1 MNTIPETIAKINWK
15 GRPCWLYSDGTI
27 LPVIAGGD
35 GSGEGGD
42 SGDGGEGSN
51 GNGTGGSTGGGEEPK
66 FTQADLN
73 RLLARE
79 KSDGKRV
86 AQAEFLQALGV
97 NSLDDAKNVL
107 EAAREA
113 EAKNLSEAEKA
124 KKDAETARAKADQD
138 AREAT
143 TVKMAAMV
151 ERALL
156 RAGLGID
163 EKDGDEQLELVAR
176 MVVVEPEATQDQVNE
191 AVADLK
197 KKMPQLFETTGKV
210 PDPKVPGSDPGRQ
223 PRGAGGKATPADQ
236 ARSVLAARHPG
247 KVKTAS

>member
-1 MNTIPETIAKINWK
+1 MSTIPETIAKIMWK
-15 GRPCWLYSDGTI
+15 GKPSWLYSDGTI
-27 LPVIAGGD
+27 LPVIAGGADDD
-35 GSGEGGD
+35 GGNGDSGGD
-42 SGDGGEGSN
+42 S
-51 GNGTGGSTGGGEEPK
+51 TSTNTDAKDEPK
-66 FTQADLN
+66 FTQTDLN

-86 AQAEFLQALGV
+86 GQAELLQTLGV
-97 NSLDDAKNVL
+97 SNLDEAKAIL

-124 KKDAETARAKADQD
+124 KKEAEAAKAKADED
-138 AREAT
+138 SRTAT
-143 TVKMAAMV
+143 AIRMAAMV

-163 EKDGDEQLELVAR
+163 DKDGDEQLELVAR
-176 MVVVEPEATQDQVNE
+176 MVIVEPDSDQDAVNA

-197 KKMPQLFETTGKV
+197 KKMPQLFESTGKA
-210 PDPKVPGSDPGRQ
+210 PEPKTPGSDPGRQ
-223 PRGAGGKATPADQ
+223 PRNAGGKATPADQ

>member
-1 MNTIPETIAKINWK
+1 MSTIPETIAKITWK
-15 GRPCWLYSDGTI
+15 GRPSWLYSDGTI
-27 LPVIAGGD
+27 LPVIAGGAD
-35 GSGEGGD
+35 E
-42 SGDGGEGSN
+42 GGEGS
-51 GNGTGGSTGGGEEPK
+51 GDGTGGENGTGTGTGAGGDEPK

-86 AQAEFLQALGV
+86 AQAEFLQSLGV
-97 NSLDDAKNVL
+97 NNLDEAKAVL

-124 KKDAETARAKADQD
+124 KKEAETARSNAD
-138 AREAT
+138 REAQEALT
-143 TVKMAAMV
+143 IKQAAMV

-156 RAGLGID
+156 RAGIGID
-163 EKDGDEQLELVAR
+163 DKDGDEQLELVAR
-176 MVVVEPEATQDQVNE
+176 MVVVEPDATQDQVNE

-197 KKMPQLFETTGKV
+197 KKMPQLFETDRKV
-210 PDPKVPGSDPGRQ
+210 PDPKQPGGDPGRQ

-247 KVKTAS
+247 KVKTA

>member
-1 MNTIPETIAKINWK
+1 MEKIPATLCKIQWK

-27 LPVIAGGD
+27 LPVISGGD
-35 GSGEGGD
+35 GSTESGG
-42 SGDGGEGSN
+42 SGDGTN
-51 GNGTGGSTGGGEEPK
+51 DNGTGGEGEGENKGEAK

-86 AQAEFLQALGV
+86 AQAELLTTLGV
-97 NSLDDAKNVL
+97 NNMDEAKAVL

-124 KKDAETARAKADQD
+124 KKDAETAKAASDTEK
-138 AREAT
+138 AEAT
-143 TVKMAAMV
+143 KVRMAAMV

-156 RAGLGID
+156 RAGIGID
-163 EKDGDEQLELVAR
+163 DKDGDEQLELVAR
-176 MVVVEPEATQDQVNE
+176 MIVVEPEATQDQVNE

-197 KKMPQLFETTGKV
+197 KKMPQLFETTGK
-210 PDPKVPGSDPGRQ
+210 PDPKIPGSDPGRQ
-223 PRGAGGKATPADQ
+223 PRGAGNQPKPADQ
-236 ARSVLAARHPG
+236 ARAALMARHPG